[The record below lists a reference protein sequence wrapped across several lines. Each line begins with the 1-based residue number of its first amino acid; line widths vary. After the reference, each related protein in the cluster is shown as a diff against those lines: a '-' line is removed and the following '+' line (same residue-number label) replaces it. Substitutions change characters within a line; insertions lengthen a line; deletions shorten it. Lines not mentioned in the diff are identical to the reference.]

1 MKQVLGYPAER
12 MGIQSSD
19 RVNSL
24 FSPAAGRRPVFF
36 TGGTALREVSRELAR
51 QRSEAVHLV
60 TTFDSGGSSAVL
72 RRAFAM
78 PAVGDLRNRLL
89 ALADPS
95 IPRSVLNFC
104 SARLP
109 EDVSKEV
116 LRRELLALENSDNP
130 RWLAMPA
137 AFAEPLRRLMICFL
151 ERMPRD
157 FDPRRAAFGNLMLAG
172 GYLRHRRDFGPV
184 LAVFSRLLRLRG
196 VVEPIVDESLH
207 LAAELDNGDFVIGQH
222 HFRRIERPV
231 RRIFLTVHDP
241 DRLRVPE
248 GSPGDEGTQGRRS
261 APTPCRPPLAAPAAT
276 WLSSPGAII
285 YPMGSFYSSVIATL
299 LPRGVGSAVAQAAC
313 PKIFIP
319 NSGHDPELCGLSL
332 AEQCRALVA
341 HLREDAP
348 GGRPGDFLHYVLTDG
363 RHGRYQGFGPGIREE
378 LAAMGFELVDADI
391 VRADN
396 PQRHD
401 SQRAVQAI
409 LRLLTLPAGQRYA
422 IRTQ

>member
-1 MKQVLGYPAER
+1 MD
-12 MGIQSSD
+12 IQSSD
-19 RVNSL
+19 RVNSV
-24 FSPAAGRRPVFF
+24 FAPAAERRPVFF

-51 QRSEAVHLV
+51 YRSDAVHLV

-78 PAVGDLRNRLL
+78 PAVGDLRNRLM

-95 IPRSVLNFC
+95 IPHSVLDFC

-109 EDVSKEV
+109 EDVSEEV
-116 LRRELLALENSDNP
+116 LRQELLALENPDNP

-137 AFAEPLRRLMICFL
+137 AFAEPLRRFMICFL

-172 GYLRHRRDFGPV
+172 GYLRHKRDFGPV
-184 LAVFSRLLRLRG
+184 LALFSRLLRLRG
-196 VVEPIVDESLH
+196 VVEPIVDESLY

-222 HFRRIERPV
+222 HFRRIVRPV
-231 RRIFLTVHDP
+231 RRIFLTVHEP
-241 DRLRVPE
+241 DRLPTPE
-248 GSPGDEGTQGRRS
+248 DSLGDEEMQGR
-261 APTPCRPPLAAPAAT
+261 APTPCRPPLAGPAAA

-299 LPRGVGSAVAQAAC
+299 LPRGVGSAVAQAVC

-348 GGRPGDFLHYVLTDG
+348 GGRPEDFLHYVLMDS
-363 RHGRYQGFGPGIREE
+363 RHGRYQGFGPGAREE
-378 LAAMGFELVDADI
+378 FVAMGFELVDADI

-422 IRTQ
+422 IRT